1 MQSPSM
7 GQPLPAPTPPPP
19 PPANSR
25 LPWPPPPGGAP
36 GPGWP
41 ASPQASSAGGPP
53 PGGPQSPPAESQLSD
68 TMDRMLRPQGLFH
81 NAWQQP
87 WATPPVNGGMQAPP
101 PAPPTPVGGSYQPG
115 GGYPAGGPV
124 TPAGQYPPGQYGQGQ
139 YQPGMDGP
147 GQYAPGQYG
156 PQGQY
161 GQGAQF
167 GGDQFNQGQYPPGQY
182 GPGQYPPEQ
191 YQTGQFGPGVGSGF
205 GPGAQFGPDGSPI
218 PDQKPALTFGK
229 ITLPRGP
236 LVPAIVIAALVAIVA
251 TAVVLS
257 SSGGTKPTAGG
268 ATPTPT
274 SSVSAAGANSQMELQ
289 AATQLSGL
297 LAQSGTD
304 HSRITT
310 AVVNVEAC
318 GSNLGQDAQ
327 IFTKS
332 AANRK
337 TLLAKLAQLPGRS
350 ALPAA
355 MVTDLTGAWQ
365 ASAAVD
371 TDLAKWASHAAT
383 AGCHGGDTHYK
394 SYLATHNDNVKATND
409 KDAFVIPWNRLAKKD
424 GLPTYVASQL

>member
-1 MQSPSM
+1 M
-7 GQPLPAPTPPPP
+7 GQPLSAPTPAPP
-19 PPANSR
+19 PPASTR

-36 GPGWP
+36 SPGWP
-41 ASPQASSAGGPP
+41 ASPQASPAGGPP

-68 TMDRMLRPQGLFH
+68 TMDRMLRPQGLFQS
-81 NAWQQP
+81 AWQQP
-87 WATPPVNGGMQAPP
+87 WATPPVNGGRQAPP
-101 PAPPTPVGGSYQPG
+101 AAPPTPAGGSYQQG
-115 GGYPAGGPV
+115 AGYPAGGPV
-124 TPAGQYPPGQYGQGQ
+124 TPAGQYPPGQYPPGQYGQGQ

-167 GGDQFNQGQYPPGQY
+167 GADQFSQGQYPPGQY
-182 GPGQYPPEQ
+182 GPGQYPAD
-191 YQTGQFGPGVGSGF
+191 QFGPGVGSGF

-218 PDQKPALTFGK
+218 ADQKRPLTFGK

-257 SSGGTKPTAGG
+257 SSSSPKSDAGG
-268 ATPTPT
+268 ATPTT
-274 SSVSAAGANSQMELQ
+274 KSSASASAAAANSRMELQ

-297 LAQSGTD
+297 LEQSGTD

-310 AVVNVEAC
+310 AVLNVEAC
-318 GSNLGQDAQ
+318 GSNLAQDAQ
-327 IFTKS
+327 VFSKS
-332 AANRK
+332 AANRN
-337 TLLAKLAQLPGRS
+337 TLLTKLAQLPGRS

-371 TDLAKWASHAAT
+371 ADLAKWATHAAT
-383 AGCHGGDTHYK
+383 AGCRGGDMHYK
-394 SYLATHNDNVKATND
+394 SYVATTTDDRTATND
-409 KDAFVIPWNRLAKKD
+409 KNAFVIPWNRLAAKD